1 MRTVRVSAAVIHDG
15 SLIWAA
21 RRARGKAAGQWE
33 FPGGKREKGE
43 SGEETVIREI
53 KEELDSDISVEK
65 FLFTISC
72 GYPDFFLVMDCFLCR
87 LEGGSL
93 TLKEHDEARWLK
105 PDELE
110 ELDWMPADAIA
121 VRRLKDTWPPGCRNS
136 ERLR

>member
-33 FPGGKREKGE
+33 FPGGKREEGE

-53 KEELDSDISVEK
+53 REELDSDISVEK

-93 TLKEHDEARWLK
+93 TLKEHDAARWLR
-105 PDELE
+105 PDELDE
-110 ELDWMPADAIA
+110 SDGMPADALA
-121 VRRLKDTWPPGCRNS
+121 VRRLKETMAWQQ
-136 ERLR
+136 E